1 MKKTIILIALMFFI
15 QFILFR
21 GLFTSFDLFKP
32 SNTSGNI
39 MLTTLALFFTIASC
53 CILLM
58 ILLMEKIKK
67 LELKNLILII
77 LFLHCF
83 LLFYWEAFVEY
94 DLFND
99 SKSFDTLSISII
111 IFYFIFELF
120 LSFYVVQR
128 FYKSKEKK

>member
-1 MKKTIILIALMFFI
+1 
-15 QFILFR
+15 
-21 GLFTSFDLFKP
+21 
-32 SNTSGNI
+32 
-39 MLTTLALFFTIASC
+39 MLTALALFFTIASC
-53 CILLM
+53 CILLI
-58 ILLMEKIKK
+58 ILLIEKIKK
-67 LELKNLILII
+67 LKLKNSILMI

-83 LLFYWEAFVEY
+83 FLFYWEAFVEY

-128 FYKSKEKK
+128 F